1 MDTKNQVQLIKS
13 QIMNMKLQIDNI
25 DIQNNNMFM
34 MNNNQIGEQLIN
46 LSIQIL
52 NTGVET
58 FNIGKNI
65 IINYNKYIE
74 QLKLI
79 SQQINILINE
89 NNNMIQQQQMMQQ
102 QMMIPPPMMMQPIL
116 NEQNNNFGKVPERYN
131 VFFKPLFDSLPK
143 INILAYEGMPIKE
156 LLDKYINSIKGKLKE
171 NEINKLKFSS
181 NVYGVG
187 ILNREDDKRKVTSS
201 YRNVTILVEQ
211 S

>member
-1 MDTKNQVQLIKS
+1 
-13 QIMNMKLQIDNI
+13 
-25 DIQNNNMFM
+25 
-34 MNNNQIGEQLIN
+34 MNNDQIGEQLIN

-52 NTGVET
+52 NTGIQT

-65 IINYNKYIE
+65 FINYNKYID

-116 NEQNNNFGKVPERYN
+116 NEQNNNFGKEPERYS
-131 VFFKPLFDSLPK
+131 VIFKPLFDSLLI
-143 INILAYEGMPIKE
+143 INILAYEGMSIKE

-181 NVYGVG
+181 NVFGVG

>member
-52 NTGVET
+52 NTGIQT

-65 IINYNKYIE
+65 FINYNKYIE

-116 NEQNNNFGKVPERYN
+116 IEQNNNFGKEPERYN
-131 VFFKPLFDSLPK
+131 VIFKSSSGSLPI
-143 INILAYEGMPIKE
+143 INILAYEGMSIKE

-171 NEINKLKFSS
+171 NEINKLKFFSEIS
-181 NVYGVG
+181 GVG
-187 ILNREDDKRKVTSS
+187 RLNREDDKRKVTSKF
-201 YRNVTILVEQ
+201 RNIAIWVE
-211 S
+211 